1 MALLRLA
8 GMAALLASLGSAAV
22 AQSVTPPRPEAAPA
36 ATPEAAVPVPPAE
49 IPGAAPPAPAVP
61 PAQPTISAS
70 PVAPIVAPSP
80 DAASDAPRI
89 EWEVKNRFRLFRS
102 ERDFQRHAA
111 AYRADGV
118 LASERRL
125 ERDIGGRGWARTMV
139 GSLCVDAAGNL
150 NETCTRDGVA
160 ENYLAPDDHRIGA
173 VLANAPAEA
182 TCAWSFDD
190 GERPPQQVTLPCE
203 EEVTLR
209 VRYGRTT
216 HAQVDIARSDGAS
229 DRAATD
235 ILVHDLLIA
244 GLGDSVG
251 SGDGN
256 PDRAIALT
264 DEGFCFR
271 RFLAGAGQE
280 YFRPGRAG
288 YSGTKACDGSTE
300 AQRDDWIEHGARWL
314 SAACHRSLY
323 GYQMR
328 TALAIAIENA
338 HGAVTF
344 VPLACTGATIE
355 NGILD
360 RQRAR
365 ETACDANG
373 RCVAA
378 VPAQLAQLRDALAHA
393 RRRRPDRTLDLVL
406 LTIGAN
412 DIGFSE
418 LVADVIVKSETERA
432 LFRRGGV
439 IGTVEDAEQALN
451 ARLPV
456 SFARLRAALKGM
468 VGGNLAHV
476 VYVSYGHPALQ
487 DGGSLCGGA
496 IAGFDIH
503 PAFAVD
509 PPRLQRVADFVSGRF
524 FPALKALA
532 TCESNLCQDPSS
544 ERMTFVDAHQLAF
557 ADHGFCA
564 RADTD
569 PAFDLACFSAS
580 GESFQEDPVE
590 AATHPLVCDRS
601 VAEFRPYA
609 SRARWI
615 RTPNDSYFSAMTY
628 PEGLPASLQPS
639 DIHDATWGLTS
650 AVYGGAF
657 HPTAEGHAAMADA
670 ALPAAREILGLAAPS
685 Q

>member
-1 MALLRLA
+1 MAFLRLA
-8 GMAALLASLGSAAV
+8 GVAFVLAWAFGQAAV
-22 AQSVTPPRPEAAPA
+22 AQDIAPRQDNAPPPA
-36 ATPEAAVPVPPAE
+36 AAGPVPPAE
-49 IPGAAPPAPAVP
+49 IPGAAPPPTPAPPSAPAIT
-61 PAQPTISAS
+61 AA
-70 PVAPIVAPSP
+70 PVAPIERTTPE
-80 DAASDAPRI
+80 AASDAPRI

-118 LASERRL
+118 LAAEHRL
-125 ERDIGGRGWARTMV
+125 ERDTGGRGWARTMV
-139 GSLCVDAAGNL
+139 GSLCVDAGGNL
-150 NETCTRDGVA
+150 AVTCTRDGVA

-173 VLANAPAEA
+173 VLANAPSEA

-190 GERPPQQVTLPCE
+190 GERPPQQVTLPCD

-216 HAQVDIARSDGAS
+216 HAEVDIARSDGAS

-235 ILVHDLLIA
+235 IVVRDLLIA
-244 GLGDSVG
+244 GLGDSIA

-256 PDRAIALT
+256 PDRAVALT

-271 RFLAGAGQE
+271 RFLAGAGRQ

-288 YSGTKACDGSTE
+288 YRGTKACDSSSE
-300 AQRDDWIEHGARWL
+300 ANKEDWAEHGARWL
-314 SAACHRSLY
+314 NAACHRSLY

-328 TALAIAIENA
+328 TALALSIENA
-338 HGAVTF
+338 HSAVTF
-344 VPLACTGATIE
+344 LPLACTGATIE
-355 NGILD
+355 NGLID

-365 ETACDANG
+365 ESVCGPRGACTTM
-373 RCVAA
+373 
-378 VPAQLAQLRDALAHA
+378 VPAQLAQLRDALALA
-393 RRRRPDRTLDLVL
+393 RRHRPDRTLDLVL

-432 LFRRGGV
+432 LFRRSGM
-439 IGTVEDAEQALN
+439 IGAVEDADKVLN
-451 ARLPV
+451 ANLPV

-476 VYVSYGHPALQ
+476 VFVSYGHPALQ
-487 DGGSLCGGA
+487 EGGTLCGGGL
-496 IAGFDIH
+496 AGFDIH
-503 PAFAVD
+503 PSFQVD
-509 PPRLQRVADFVSGRF
+509 AARLQRIGDFVAGRF
-524 FPALKALA
+524 FPALRALA
-532 TCESNLCQDPSS
+532 TCEGGACQDPAS
-544 ERMTFVDAHQLAF
+544 ERMTFVDAHQQVF
-557 ADHGFCA
+557 GDHGFCA
-564 RADTD
+564 HADTD
-569 PAFDLACFSAS
+569 PAFDVACFSAT
-580 GESFQEDPVE
+580 GESFQQDPVE

-615 RTPNDSYFSAMTY
+615 RTANDSYFTAMTY
-628 PEGLPASLQPS
+628 PEGLPSSLQPS

-650 AVYGGAF
+650 AVYGGAL

-670 ALPAAREILGLAAPS
+670 ALPAAREILGLSAPS

>member
-8 GMAALLASLGSAAV
+8 GIAALLAALGSAAV
-22 AQSVTPPRPEAAPA
+22 AQGLAPPADIPGVEPPAPA
-36 ATPEAAVPVPPAE
+36 ATP
-49 IPGAAPPAPAVP
+49 APPTV
-61 PAQPTISAS
+61 SAS
-70 PVAPIVAPSP
+70 PVAPITRTSP
-80 DAASDAPRI
+80 EAAGDAPRI

-102 ERDFQRHAA
+102 ERDFARHVA
-111 AYRADGV
+111 AYRTDGV
-118 LASERRL
+118 LAAERRL
-125 ERDIGGRGWARTMV
+125 EHDTGGRGWARTIV

-150 NETCTRDGVA
+150 TETCTRDGVA
-160 ENYLAPDDHRIGA
+160 ENYLAPDDHRVGA
-173 VLANAPAEA
+173 VLANAPGDA

-190 GERPPQQVTLPCE
+190 GERAAQQITLPCE
-203 EEVTLR
+203 EEITLR

-235 ILVHDLLIA
+235 IVVRDVLIA
-244 GLGDSVG
+244 GLGDSIG

-256 PDRAIALT
+256 PDRAVALT

-271 RFLAGAGQE
+271 RFLAGAGRE

-288 YSGTKACDGSTE
+288 YRGSKACDGANE
-300 AQRDDWIEHGARWL
+300 AQRADWGEHGARWL
-314 SAACHRSLY
+314 NAACHRSLY

-328 TALAIAIENA
+328 TALALAIENA

-355 NGILD
+355 GGLLD

-365 ETACDANG
+365 ESACGANG
-373 RCVAA
+373 RCSAN
-378 VPAQLAQLRDALAHA
+378 VPAQLAQLRDTLAQA
-393 RRRRPDRTLDLVL
+393 RRRRPDRILDLVL

-432 LFRRGGV
+432 LFRRSGM
-439 IGTVEDAEQALN
+439 IGAVEDAEQALN

-476 VYVSYGHPALQ
+476 VFVSYGHPALQ
-487 DGGSLCGGA
+487 EGGTPCGGGL
-496 IAGFDIH
+496 AGFDIH
-503 PAFAVD
+503 PSFAVD
-509 PPRLQRVADFVSGRF
+509 ATRLQRVSDFVGGRF
-524 FPALKALA
+524 LPALRSLA
-532 TCESNLCQDPSS
+532 TCEGGACQDPAS

-564 RADTD
+564 RADSD
-569 PAFDLACFSAS
+569 PAFDVACFSAT
-580 GESFQEDPVE
+580 GESFRQDRVE
-590 AATHPLVCDRS
+590 AATRPLTCDRS
-601 VAEFRPYA
+601 VSEFRPYA

-615 RTPNDSYFSAMTY
+615 RTATDSYFTAMTY

-650 AVYGGAF
+650 AVYGGAL

-670 ALPAAREILGLAAPS
+670 ALAAAREVLGLSAPT

>member
-1 MALLRLA
+1 MAPEPLRP
-8 GMAALLASLGSAAV
+8 S
-22 AQSVTPPRPEAAPA
+22 
-36 ATPEAAVPVPPAE
+36 
-49 IPGAAPPAPAVP
+49 
-61 PAQPTISAS
+61 ISAS
-70 PVAPIVAPSP
+70 PIAPIERTSP
-80 DAASDAPRI
+80 EAASDAPRI

-102 ERDFQRHAA
+102 ERDFERHVA

-118 LASERRL
+118 LAAERRL
-125 ERDIGGRGWARTMV
+125 EADTGGRGWARTMV

-150 NETCTRDGVA
+150 AETCTRDGVA
-160 ENYLAPDDHRIGA
+160 ENYLAPVDHRVSA
-173 VLANAPAEA
+173 VLANAPADA

-190 GERPPQQVTLPCE
+190 GARPAQQITLPCE
-203 EEVTLR
+203 EEVTAR
-209 VRYGRTT
+209 VSYGRTT

-235 ILVHDLLIA
+235 IAVRDRLIA
-244 GLGDSVG
+244 GLGDSIG

-264 DEGFCFR
+264 DDGFCFR
-271 RFLAGAGQE
+271 RFLAGAGRE

-288 YSGTKACDGSTE
+288 YRGAKACDSAGE
-300 AQRDDWIEHGARWL
+300 AQRADWGQHGARWL
-314 SAACHRSLY
+314 NAACHRSLY

-328 TALAIAIENA
+328 TALALAIENA
-338 HGAVTF
+338 HDAVTF

-355 NGILD
+355 SGLLD

-365 ETACDANG
+365 EAACGPGRRCPAN
-373 RCVAA
+373 VA
-378 VPAQLAQLRDALAHA
+378 PQLAQLRDTLALA
-393 RRRRPDRTLDLVL
+393 RRQRPERTVDLVL

-418 LVADVIVKSETERA
+418 LVADAIVKSETERA
-432 LFRRGGV
+432 LFRRSGM
-439 IGTVEDAEQALN
+439 IAAVEDAEQTLN

-476 VYVSYGHPALQ
+476 VFVSYGHPALQ
-487 DGGSLCGGA
+487 EGGSLCGGGL
-496 IAGFDIH
+496 AGFDIH

-509 PPRLQRVADFVSGRF
+509 PARLQRVSDFVSGKF
-524 FPALKALA
+524 FPALRALA
-532 TCESNLCQDPSS
+532 TCEGNLCQDPAS

-564 RADTD
+564 RAETD
-569 PAFDLACFSAS
+569 PAFDVACFSAS
-580 GESFQEDPVE
+580 GESFHHDPVE

-601 VAEFRPYA
+601 VTEFRPYA

-615 RTPNDSYFSAMTY
+615 RTADDSYFTAMTY

-650 AVYGGAF
+650 AVYGGAL

-670 ALPAAREILGLAAPS
+670 ALPAAREILGMSAPS

>member
-1 MALLRLA
+1 MASFRLT
-8 GMAALLASLGSAAV
+8 GIAALLASSLGSAAL
-22 AQSVTPPRPEAAPA
+22 AQNAMPL
-36 ATPEAAVPVPPAE
+36 PPAD
-49 IPGAAPPAPAVP
+49 IPGAPAPPPAVAPA
-61 PAQPTISAS
+61 PAQPTISPS
-70 PVAPIVAPSP
+70 PVAPITRTSP
-80 DAASDAPRI
+80 ESASDAPHI

-102 ERDFQRHAA
+102 DRDFERHVN

-118 LASERRL
+118 LAAEHRL
-125 ERDIGGRGWARTMV
+125 ETDTGGRGWARTMV

-150 NETCTRDGVA
+150 SETCTRDGVA
-160 ENYLAPDDHRIGA
+160 ENYLAPDDHRVSAI
-173 VLANAPAEA
+173 LANAPAEA
-182 TCAWSFDD
+182 TCAWSFAD
-190 GERPPQQVTLPCE
+190 GERPPQEITLPCE

-209 VRYGRTT
+209 VRYGRPT
-216 HAQVDIARSDGAS
+216 HAQVDIARNDGAS
-229 DRAATD
+229 DRAETD
-235 ILVHDLLIA
+235 IRVRDLLIA
-244 GLGDSVG
+244 GLGDSIA

-271 RFLAGAGQE
+271 RFLGGARSE

-288 YSGTKACDGSTE
+288 YRGSKACDGSFD
-300 AQRDDWIEHGARWL
+300 ASRDWGQHGARWL
-314 SAACHRSLY
+314 NAACHRSLY

-328 TALAIAIENA
+328 TALALAIENV

-355 NGILD
+355 SGLLD
-360 RQRAR
+360 QQRAR
-365 ETACDANG
+365 ESACGPGG
-373 RCVAA
+373 RCAA
-378 VPAQLAQLRDALAHA
+378 NVPAQLAQLRDTLARA
-393 RRRRPDRTLDLVL
+393 RRHRPNRTLDLVL

-418 LVADVIVKSETERA
+418 LLADVIVKSETERA
-432 LFRRGGV
+432 LFRRSGM
-439 IGTVEDAEQALN
+439 IGAVEDAEQALN

-476 VYVSYGHPALQ
+476 VFVSYGHPALQ
-487 DGGSLCGGA
+487 QGGNLCGGGL
-496 IAGFDIH
+496 AGFDIH
-503 PAFAVD
+503 PSFAVD
-509 PPRLQRVADFVSGRF
+509 AGRLQRVGDFVNSKF
-524 FPALKALA
+524 FPALRALA
-532 TCESNLCQDPSS
+532 TCEGNLCQDPASD
-544 ERMTFVDAHQLAF
+544 RMTFVDAHQLSF

-564 RADTD
+564 RAETD
-569 PAFDLACFSAS
+569 PAFDVACFSAT
-580 GESFQEDPVE
+580 GESFQKDMVD
-590 AATHPLVCDRS
+590 AAEHPLACDRS

-615 RTPNDSYFSAMTY
+615 RTANDSYFTAMTY
-628 PEGLPASLQPS
+628 PEGLPAAIQPS

-650 AVYGGAF
+650 AVYGGAL

-670 ALPAAREILGLAAPS
+670 TLPAAREILGLSTPS

>member
-1 MALLRLA
+1 MAPFRVA
-8 GMAALLASLGSAAV
+8 GSAALLALSLVSVAF
-22 AQSVTPPRPEAAPA
+22 AQSVTP
-36 ATPEAAVPVPPAE
+36 VPPAD
-49 IPGAAPPAPAVP
+49 IPGVAPPVPAPV

-70 PVAPIVAPSP
+70 PVPLIGRTTSE
-80 DAASDAPRI
+80 AASDAPRI

-102 ERDFQRHAA
+102 DRDFERHVN

-118 LASERRL
+118 LASEHRL
-125 ERDIGGRGWARTMV
+125 ETDTGGRGWARTMV

-150 NETCTRDGVA
+150 SETCTRDGVA
-160 ENYLAPDDHRIGA
+160 ENYLAPDDHRISA
-173 VLANAPAEA
+173 ILANAPAEA

-190 GERPPQQVTLPCE
+190 GERPPQQITLPCE

-209 VRYGRTT
+209 VRYGRTS

-229 DRAATD
+229 DRATTD
-235 ILVHDLLIA
+235 ILVRDLLIA
-244 GLGDSVG
+244 GLGDSIA

-264 DEGFCFR
+264 DQGFCFR
-271 RFLAGAGQE
+271 RFLGGVRSE

-288 YSGTKACDGSTE
+288 YRGSKACDGSVD
-300 AQRDDWIEHGARWL
+300 AGRDWGQHGARWL
-314 SAACHRSLY
+314 NAACHRSLY

-328 TALAIAIENA
+328 TALALAIENT
-338 HGAVTF
+338 HDAVTF

-355 NGILD
+355 SGLLD

-365 ETACDANG
+365 ESACGPGGHCPTN
-373 RCVAA
+373 
-378 VPAQLAQLRDALAHA
+378 VPPQLAQLHDVLALA
-393 RRRRPDRTLDLVL
+393 RRHRPDRNLDLVL

-418 LVADVIVKSETERA
+418 LVADAIVKSETERA
-432 LFRRGGV
+432 LFRRSGM
-439 IGTVEDAEQALN
+439 IGAVDDAEEVLN

-468 VGGNLAHV
+468 IGGNLAHV
-476 VYVSYGHPALQ
+476 VFVSYGHPALQ
-487 DGGSLCGGA
+487 EGGTLCGGGL
-496 IAGFDIH
+496 AGFDVH
-503 PAFAVD
+503 PSFAVD
-509 PPRLQRVADFVSGRF
+509 AARLHRIGDFVSSKF
-524 FPALKALA
+524 FPALRALA
-532 TCESNLCQDPSS
+532 TCEGNLCQDPAT

-569 PAFDLACFSAS
+569 PPFDVACFSAT
-580 GESFQEDPVE
+580 GESFQKDPVE
-590 AATHPLVCDRS
+590 AAEHPLVCDRS

-615 RTPNDSYFSAMTY
+615 RTADDSYFTAMTY

-650 AVYGGAF
+650 AVYGGAL
-657 HPTAEGHAAMADA
+657 HPTAEGHAVMADA
-670 ALPAAREILGLAAPS
+670 ALPAAREILGLSAPS

>member
-1 MALLRLA
+1 MAPMALLRSTGIAVLLA
-8 GMAALLASLGSAAV
+8 LSLGTAAL
-22 AQSVTPPRPEAAPA
+22 AQSV
-36 ATPEAAVPVPPAE
+36 VPLPPAD
-49 IPGAAPPAPAVP
+49 IPGAAPPPPAAAPA
-61 PAQPTISAS
+61 PAQPTISPS
-70 PVAPIVAPSP
+70 PVAPITRTSP
-80 DAASDAPRI
+80 ESASDAPRI

-102 ERDFQRHAA
+102 DRDFERHVN

-118 LASERRL
+118 LAAEHRL
-125 ERDIGGRGWARTMV
+125 ETDTGGRGWARTMV

-150 NETCTRDGVA
+150 TETCTRDGVA
-160 ENYLAPDDHRIGA
+160 ENYLAPDDHGISA
-173 VLANAPAEA
+173 ILANAPAEA
-182 TCAWSFDD
+182 TCAWSFAD
-190 GERPPQQVTLPCE
+190 GERPPQEITLPCE

-209 VRYGRTT
+209 VRSGRTT
-216 HAQVDIARSDGAS
+216 HAQVDIARNDGAS
-229 DRAATD
+229 DRAETD
-235 ILVHDLLIA
+235 IRVRDLLIA
-244 GLGDSVG
+244 GLGDSIA

-256 PDRAIALT
+256 PDRAVALT

-271 RFLAGAGQE
+271 RFLGGARSE

-288 YSGTKACDGSTE
+288 YRGSKACDGSFD
-300 AQRDDWIEHGARWL
+300 ASRDWGQHGARWL
-314 SAACHRSLY
+314 NAACHRSLY

-328 TALAIAIENA
+328 TALALAIENV

-355 NGILD
+355 SGLLD
-360 RQRAR
+360 KQRAR
-365 ETACDANG
+365 ESACGPGNRCAAN
-373 RCVAA
+373 
-378 VPAQLAQLRDALAHA
+378 VPAQLAQLSDTLARA
-393 RRRRPDRTLDLVL
+393 RRHRPDRTLDLVL

-432 LFRRGGV
+432 LFRRSGM
-439 IGTVEDAEQALN
+439 IGAVEDAEQVLN

-476 VYVSYGHPALQ
+476 VFVSYGHPALQ
-487 DGGSLCGGA
+487 EGGNLCGGGL
-496 IAGFDIH
+496 AGFDIH
-503 PAFAVD
+503 PSFAVD
-509 PPRLQRVADFVSGRF
+509 AARLQRVGDFVRGKF
-524 FPALKALA
+524 FPALRALA
-532 TCESNLCQDPSS
+532 TCEGNLCQDPASD
-544 ERMTFVDAHQLAF
+544 RMTFVDAHQLAF

-569 PAFDLACFSAS
+569 PAFDVACFSAT
-580 GESFQEDPVE
+580 GESFQKDMVD
-590 AATHPLVCDRS
+590 AAEHPLACDRS

-615 RTPNDSYFSAMTY
+615 RTADDSYFTAMTY
-628 PEGLPASLQPS
+628 PEGLPAAIQPS

-650 AVYGGAF
+650 AVYGGAL

-670 ALPAAREILGLAAPS
+670 ALPAAREILGLSTPS

>member
-8 GMAALLASLGSAAV
+8 GIAVLFASAFTSAAL
-22 AQSVTPPRPEAAPA
+22 AQGLVPPADIPGAGPPPPAAAPA
-36 ATPEAAVPVPPAE
+36 PPA
-49 IPGAAPPAPAVP
+49 
-61 PAQPTISAS
+61 ISAS
-70 PVAPIVAPSP
+70 PVAPITRTSP
-80 DAASDAPRI
+80 EAAGDAPRI

-102 ERDFQRHAA
+102 ERDFQRHVA
-111 AYRADGV
+111 AYRTDGV
-118 LASERRL
+118 LAAERRL
-125 ERDIGGRGWARTMV
+125 EQDTGGRGWARTMV
-139 GSLCVDAAGNL
+139 GSLCADAAGNL
-150 NETCTRDGVA
+150 TETCTRDGVA
-160 ENYLAPDDHRIGA
+160 ENYLAPEDHRIGA
-173 VLANAPAEA
+173 VLANAPADA

-190 GERPPQQVTLPCE
+190 GERAAQQITLPCE

-209 VRYGRTT
+209 LRYGRTT
-216 HAQVDIARSDGAS
+216 RAQVDIARGDGAS
-229 DRAATD
+229 DRAAAD
-235 ILVHDLLIA
+235 IAVHDLLIA
-244 GLGDSVG
+244 GLGDSIA

-256 PDRAIALT
+256 PDRAVALT
-264 DEGFCFR
+264 DDGFCFR
-271 RFLAGAGQE
+271 RFLAGAGRE

-288 YSGTKACDGSTE
+288 YRGAKACGTANEAAKLDGDW
-300 AQRDDWIEHGARWL
+300 AQHGARWL
-314 SAACHRSLY
+314 NAACHRSLY

-328 TALAIAIENA
+328 TALALAIENA

-355 NGILD
+355 GGLLD

-365 ETACDANG
+365 ETACGAQRCPAN
-373 RCVAA
+373 
-378 VPAQLAQLRDALAHA
+378 VPAQLAQLRDTLAQA

-432 LFRRGGV
+432 LFRRSGM
-439 IGTVEDAEQALN
+439 IGAVEDADQALN

-456 SFARLRAALKGM
+456 SFARLRAALKAM

-476 VYVSYGHPALQ
+476 LFVSYGHPALQ
-487 DGGSLCGGA
+487 DGGSLCGGGL
-496 IAGFDIH
+496 AGFDIH
-503 PAFAVD
+503 PSFAVD
-509 PPRLQRVADFVSGRF
+509 AARLQRVSDFVSARF
-524 FPALKALA
+524 LPALRSLA
-532 TCESNLCQDPSS
+532 TCEGGACQDAAS
-544 ERMTFVDAHQLAF
+544 ERMTFVDAHQPAF

-569 PAFDLACFSAS
+569 PAFDVACFSAT
-580 GESFQEDPVE
+580 GESFNQDPVE
-590 AATHPLVCDRS
+590 GAAHPLVCDRS
-601 VAEFRPYA
+601 VSEFRPYA

-615 RTPNDSYFSAMTY
+615 RTADDSYFTAMTY

-650 AVYGGAF
+650 AVYGGAL

-670 ALPAAREILGLAAPS
+670 ALPAAREILGLSAPS

>member
-1 MALLRLA
+1 MVLLRLA
-8 GMAALLASLGSAAV
+8 GIAVLIASAFGQAAL
-22 AQSVTPPRPEAAPA
+22 AQGLT
-36 ATPEAAVPVPPAE
+36 PPAE
-49 IPGAAPPAPAVP
+49 IPGVAPPAPAPAPAPAP
-61 PAQPTISAS
+61 PAISAA
-70 PVAPIVAPSP
+70 PVAPVTPTP
-80 DAASDAPRI
+80 PEAAGDAPRI

-102 ERDFQRHAA
+102 ERDFQRHVAS
-111 AYRADGV
+111 YRADGV
-118 LASERRL
+118 LAAERRL
-125 ERDIGGRGWARTMV
+125 EGDIGGRGWARAMV
-139 GSLCVDAAGNL
+139 GSLCVDAGGNL
-150 NETCTRDGVA
+150 SETCTRDGVA
-160 ENYLAPDDHRIGA
+160 ENYLAPDDHRISA
-173 VLANAPAEA
+173 SLANAPAEA

-190 GERPPQQVTLPCE
+190 GERPPQQVTLACE

-229 DRAATD
+229 DRASTD
-235 ILVHDLLIA
+235 IAVRDLLIA
-244 GLGDSVG
+244 GLGDSIG

-271 RFLAGAGQE
+271 RFLAGAGRE

-288 YSGTKACDGSTE
+288 YSGAKACGTINE
-300 AQRDDWIEHGARWL
+300 AAKLDADWAQHGARWL

-328 TALAIAIENA
+328 TALALAIENA

-355 NGILD
+355 TGLLD

-365 ETACDANG
+365 ETACGARG
-373 RCVAA
+373 RCPTA
-378 VPAQLAQLRDALAHA
+378 VPAQLVQLRDALAQA

-432 LFRRGGV
+432 LFRRSGM
-439 IGTVEDAEQALN
+439 IGAVEDAEQALN
-451 ARLPV
+451 ARLPI
-456 SFARLRAALKGM
+456 SFARLRAALKDM

-476 VYVSYGHPALQ
+476 VFVSYGHPALQ
-487 DGGSLCGGA
+487 EGGNPCGGEL
-496 IAGFDIH
+496 AGFDIH
-503 PAFAVD
+503 PSFAVD
-509 PPRLQRVADFVSGRF
+509 PAKLQRVSDFVSGKF
-524 FPALKALA
+524 LPALRSLA
-532 TCESNLCQDPSS
+532 TCEGGLCQNPAS

-569 PAFDLACFSAS
+569 PVFDVACFSAT
-580 GESFQEDPVE
+580 GESFHQDPVE
-590 AATHPLVCDRS
+590 AATHPLVCDLGVS
-601 VAEFRPYA
+601 EFRPYA

-615 RTPNDSYFSAMTY
+615 RTANDSYFTAMTY

-650 AVYGGAF
+650 AVYGGAL

-670 ALPAAREILGLAAPS
+670 ALPAAREILGLSAPS

>member
-1 MALLRLA
+1 MTPVRSTGIAVMLVWTLSQ
-8 GMAALLASLGSAAV
+8 AALAQGIAGQPGVAEPSAP
-22 AQSVTPPRPEAAPA
+22 TAA
-36 ATPEAAVPVPPAE
+36 PVPPAD
-49 IPGAAPPAPAVP
+49 IPGAAPPAPAAPAAP
-61 PAQPTISAS
+61 PAVSAS
-70 PVAPIVAPSP
+70 PVAPIVRASP
-80 DAASDAPRI
+80 EAASDAPRI

-102 ERDFQRHAA
+102 ERDFERHVA

-118 LASERRL
+118 LAAERRL
-125 ERDIGGRGWARTMV
+125 ESDTGGRGWARTMV

-150 NETCTRDGVA
+150 SETCARDGVA

-173 VLANAPAEA
+173 VLANAPADA

-190 GERPPQQVTLPCE
+190 GERPPQQITLPCE

-229 DRAATD
+229 DRAVTD

-244 GLGDSVG
+244 GLGDSIG

-264 DEGFCFR
+264 DDGFCFR
-271 RFLAGAGQE
+271 RFLSGAGHE

-288 YSGTKACDGSTE
+288 YRGAKACDGSSET
-300 AQRDDWIEHGARWL
+300 QRADWSQHGARWL
-314 SAACHRSLY
+314 NAACHRSLY

-328 TALAIAIENA
+328 TALALAIENA

-355 NGILD
+355 SGLID

-365 ETACDANG
+365 ETACGGQG
-373 RCVAA
+373 RCPAA
-378 VPAQLAQLRDALAHA
+378 VPAQLAQLRDALALA

-432 LFRRGGV
+432 LFRRSGM
-439 IGTVEDAEQALN
+439 IGAVEDAEQVLN
-451 ARLPV
+451 AKLPI
-456 SFARLRAALKGM
+456 SFARLRAGLKGM
-468 VGGNLAHV
+468 VGGNLTHV
-476 VYVSYGHPALQ
+476 VFVSYGHPALQ
-487 DGGSLCGGA
+487 EGGTLCGGGL
-496 IAGFDIH
+496 AGFDIH
-503 PAFAVD
+503 PSFAVD
-509 PPRLQRVADFVSGRF
+509 AARLQRVSDFVSGKF
-524 FPALKALA
+524 FSALRALA
-532 TCESNLCQDPSS
+532 TCEGGSCQDPAS
-544 ERMTFVDAHQLAF
+544 ERMTFVDAHQHAF

-569 PAFDLACFSAS
+569 PPFDVECFSAS
-580 GESFQEDPVE
+580 GESFHQDPVE

-609 SRARWI
+609 SRERWI
-615 RTPNDSYFSAMTY
+615 RTANDSYFTAMTY
-628 PEGLPASLQPS
+628 PEGLPAALQPT

-650 AVYGGAF
+650 AVYGGAL

-670 ALPAAREILGLAAPS
+670 ALPAAREILGLSAPS

>member
-1 MALLRLA
+1 MARFRVA
-8 GMAALLASLGSAAV
+8 GIAVLLASSLASAAL
-22 AQSVTPPRPEAAPA
+22 AQSVM
-36 ATPEAAVPVPPAE
+36 PVPPAD
-49 IPGAAPPAPAVP
+49 IPGAAPTPTPPPAVAA
-61 PAQPTISAS
+61 PAQPTITVS
-70 PVAPIVAPSP
+70 PVPPIGQTTAA
-80 DAASDAPRI
+80 AASDAPRI
-89 EWEVKNRFRLFRS
+89 DWEVKNRFRLFRS
-102 ERDFQRHAA
+102 DRDFERHVNS
-111 AYRADGV
+111 YRADAV
-118 LASERRL
+118 LAAEHRL
-125 ERDIGGRGWARTMV
+125 ETDTGGRGWARTMV

-150 NETCTRDGVA
+150 TETCTRDGVA
-160 ENYLAPDDHRIGA
+160 ENYLAPDDHRISA
-173 VLANAPAEA
+173 ILANAPPEA

-190 GERPPQQVTLPCE
+190 GGRPPQQITLPCE

-209 VRYGRTT
+209 VRYGRPT

-244 GLGDSVG
+244 GLGDSIA

-264 DEGFCFR
+264 DDGFCFR
-271 RFLAGAGQE
+271 RFLGGARSE

-288 YSGTKACDGSTE
+288 YRGSKACDGSFD
-300 AQRDDWIEHGARWL
+300 ASRDWGQHGARWL
-314 SAACHRSLY
+314 NAACHRSLY

-328 TALAIAIENA
+328 TALALAIENA
-338 HGAVTF
+338 HDAVTF

-355 NGILD
+355 SGLLD

-365 ETACDANG
+365 ESACGPGG
-373 RCVAA
+373 RCPTN
-378 VPAQLAQLRDALAHA
+378 VPAQLAQLHDILAQA
-393 RRRRPDRTLDLVL
+393 RRHRPDRSLDLVL

-432 LFRRGGV
+432 LFRRSGM
-439 IGTVEDAEQALN
+439 IGAVEDAEQALN

-476 VYVSYGHPALQ
+476 VFVSYGHPALQ
-487 DGGSLCGGA
+487 EGGNVCGGGL
-496 IAGFDIH
+496 AGFDVH
-503 PAFAVD
+503 PSFAVD
-509 PPRLQRVADFVSGRF
+509 AARLQRVGDFVSSRF
-524 FPALKALA
+524 FPALRALA
-532 TCESNLCQDPSS
+532 TCEGNLCQDPAT

-569 PAFDLACFSAS
+569 PPFDIACFSAA
-580 GESFQEDPVE
+580 GESFHKDPVE
-590 AATHPLVCDRS
+590 GAERPLVCDRS
-601 VAEFRPYA
+601 VTEFRPYA

-615 RTPNDSYFSAMTY
+615 RTADDSYFTAMTY
-628 PEGLPASLQPS
+628 PEGLPAALQPS

-650 AVYGGAF
+650 AVYGGAL

-670 ALPAAREILGLAAPS
+670 ALPAAREILGLSTPS

>member
-1 MALLRLA
+1 MLPLRLA
-8 GMAALLASLGSAAV
+8 GIALLALACGQAAL
-22 AQSVTPPRPEAAPA
+22 AQGLTPPAD
-36 ATPEAAVPVPPAE
+36 
-49 IPGAAPPAPAVP
+49 IPGAAAPAPAPAPVRPAITTSPVP
-61 PAQPTISAS
+61 PIVRTS
-70 PVAPIVAPSP
+70 PE
-80 DAASDAPRI
+80 AASDAPRI

-125 ERDIGGRGWARTMV
+125 ERDTGGRGWARTMV

-150 NETCTRDGVA
+150 TETCTRDGVA
-160 ENYLAPDDHRIGA
+160 ENYLAPADHRISA
-173 VLANAPAEA
+173 VLANAPADA

-190 GERPPQQVTLPCE
+190 GERAPQQVTVPCE

-209 VRYGRTT
+209 VRSGRST

-229 DRAATD
+229 DRAETD
-235 ILVHDLLIA
+235 IQVRDVLIA
-244 GLGDSVG
+244 GLGDSIA

-264 DEGFCFR
+264 DDGFCFR
-271 RFLAGAGQE
+271 RFLAGAGHE

-288 YSGTKACDGSTE
+288 YRGTKACDGATE
-300 AQRDDWIEHGARWL
+300 AQRADWGQHGARWL
-314 SAACHRSLY
+314 NAACHRSLY

-328 TALAIAIENA
+328 TALALAIENA

-344 VPLACTGATIE
+344 VPLACTGATVE
-355 NGILD
+355 NGLLD
-360 RQRAR
+360 RQRSR
-365 ETACDANG
+365 ETACGVRGGCPVN
-373 RCVAA
+373 
-378 VPAQLAQLRDALAHA
+378 VPPQLAQLRDALASA
-393 RRRRPDRTLDLVL
+393 RRHRPDRALDLVL

-432 LFRRGGV
+432 LFRRGGM
-439 IGTVEDAEQALN
+439 IGAVEDAEQVLN

-456 SFARLRAALKGM
+456 SFVRLRAALKGM

-476 VYVSYGHPALQ
+476 IFVSYGNPALQ
-487 DGGSLCGGA
+487 EGGTLCAGELG
-496 IAGFDIH
+496 GFDIH
-503 PAFAVD
+503 PSFAVN
-509 PPRLQRVADFVSGRF
+509 PARLQRVGDFVAGKF
-524 FPALKALA
+524 LPALRALS
-532 TCESNLCQDPSS
+532 TCEGNLCQDPGSD
-544 ERMTFVDAHQLAF
+544 RMTFVDAHQLAF

-569 PAFDLACFSAS
+569 PAFDLACFSPS
-580 GESFQEDPVE
+580 GESFQQDPVQ
-590 AATHPLVCDRS
+590 AATHPLACDRS

-615 RTPNDSYFSAMTY
+615 RTANDSYFTAMTY
-628 PEGLPASLQPS
+628 PEGLPAALQPS
-639 DIHDATWGLTS
+639 DIHDATWGVTS
-650 AVYGGAF
+650 AVYGGAL

-670 ALPAAREILGLAAPS
+670 ALPAAREILGLSAPT

>member
-1 MALLRLA
+1 MAPMALLRST
-8 GMAALLASLGSAAV
+8 GIAALLVLGLASAAL
-22 AQSVTPPRPEAAPA
+22 AQS
-36 ATPEAAVPVPPAE
+36 AVPLPPAD
-49 IPGAAPPAPAVP
+49 IPGAAPPPPAVA
-61 PAQPTISAS
+61 PAQPTISPS
-70 PVAPIVAPSP
+70 PVAPITRTSP
-80 DAASDAPRI
+80 ESASDAPRI

-102 ERDFQRHAA
+102 DRDFERHVN

-118 LASERRL
+118 LAAEHRL
-125 ERDIGGRGWARTMV
+125 ETDTGGRGWARTMV

-150 NETCTRDGVA
+150 SETCTRDGVA
-160 ENYLAPDDHRIGA
+160 ENYLAPEDHRISA
-173 VLANAPAEA
+173 ILANAPAEA
-182 TCAWSFDD
+182 TCAWSFAN
-190 GERPPQQVTLPCE
+190 GERPPQEITLPCE

-209 VRYGRTT
+209 VRFGRPT

-229 DRAATD
+229 DRAETD
-235 ILVHDLLIA
+235 IVVRDLLIA
-244 GLGDSVG
+244 GLGDSIA

-264 DEGFCFR
+264 DDGFCFR
-271 RFLAGAGQE
+271 RFLSGARNE

-288 YSGTKACDGSTE
+288 YHGSKACDGATD
-300 AQRDDWIEHGARWL
+300 AQRADWGQHGARWL
-314 SAACHRSLY
+314 NAACHRSLY

-328 TALAIAIENA
+328 TALALAIENV

-355 NGILD
+355 SGLLD

-365 ETACDANG
+365 ETACGG
-373 RCVAA
+373 RRCPVN
-378 VPAQLAQLRDALAHA
+378 VPPQLAQLQDILALA
-393 RRRRPDRTLDLVL
+393 RRHRPDRTLDLVL

-432 LFRRGGV
+432 LFRRGGM
-439 IGTVEDAEQALN
+439 IGAVEDAEQVLN

-476 VYVSYGHPALQ
+476 VFVSYGHPALQ
-487 DGGSLCGGA
+487 QGGNLCGGG

-503 PAFAVD
+503 PSFAVD
-509 PPRLQRVADFVSGRF
+509 AARLQRVGDFVSGRF
-524 FPALKALA
+524 FPALRALA
-532 TCESNLCQDPSS
+532 TCEGNLCQDPAS

-569 PAFDLACFSAS
+569 PAFDVACFSAS
-580 GESFQEDPVE
+580 GESFQKDPVD
-590 AATHPLVCDRS
+590 AATHPLACDRS

-609 SRARWI
+609 PRARWI
-615 RTPNDSYFSAMTY
+615 RTADDSYFTAMTY

-650 AVYGGAF
+650 AVYGGAL

-670 ALPAAREILGLAAPS
+670 ALPAAREILGLSAPS

>member
-1 MALLRLA
+1 MTLLRLA
-8 GMAALLASLGSAAV
+8 GIAALLASALGQAAFS
-22 AQSVTPPRPEAAPA
+22 QGLTPPADIPGVAPPPPAAAPLR
-36 ATPEAAVPVPPAE
+36 
-49 IPGAAPPAPAVP
+49 
-61 PAQPTISAS
+61 PTITVS
-70 PVAPIVAPSP
+70 PVAPITRTSP
-80 DAASDAPRI
+80 EAASEAPRI

-102 ERDFQRHAA
+102 ERDFQRHVA
-111 AYRADGV
+111 AYRSDGV
-118 LASERRL
+118 LAAERRL
-125 ERDIGGRGWARTMV
+125 EHDTGGRGWARTMV
-139 GSLCVDAAGNL
+139 GSLCVDGAGNL
-150 NETCTRDGVA
+150 TETCTRDGVA
-160 ENYLAPDDHRIGA
+160 ENYLAPEDHRISA
-173 VLANAPAEA
+173 ILANAPAEA

-190 GERPPQQVTLPCE
+190 GERSPQQITLPCE

-216 HAQVDIARSDGAS
+216 RAQVDIARSDGAS

-235 ILVHDLLIA
+235 IAVHDLLIA
-244 GLGDSVG
+244 GLGDSIA

-264 DEGFCFR
+264 DDGFCFR
-271 RFLAGAGQE
+271 RFLADAGRE

-288 YSGTKACDGSTE
+288 YRGPKACDSVTD
-300 AQRDDWIEHGARWL
+300 AHRADWGQHGARWL
-314 SAACHRSLY
+314 NAACHRSLY

-328 TALAIAIENA
+328 TALALAIENA

-355 NGILD
+355 SGLLE

-365 ETACDANG
+365 ETACPNG
-373 RCVAA
+373 RCPAT
-378 VPAQLAQLRDALAHA
+378 VPAQLAQLRDTLAQA

-418 LVADVIVKSETERA
+418 LVADVIVRAETERA
-432 LFRRGGV
+432 LFRRGGM
-439 IGTVEDAEQALN
+439 IGAVEDAEQVLN

-476 VYVSYGHPALQ
+476 VFVSYGHPALQ
-487 DGGSLCGGA
+487 SGGSPCGSGV
-496 IAGFDIH
+496 AGFDIH

-509 PPRLQRVADFVSGRF
+509 AARLQRVSDFVSGRF
-524 FPALKALA
+524 LPALRALA
-532 TCESNLCQDPSS
+532 ACEGNLCQDPAS
-544 ERMTFVDAHQLAF
+544 ERMTLVDAHQLAF

-564 RADTD
+564 RAETD
-569 PAFDLACFSAS
+569 PAFDVACFSAS
-580 GESFQEDPVE
+580 GESFRQDPVE
-590 AATHPLVCDRS
+590 AATRPLVCDRS
-601 VAEFRPYA
+601 VSEFRPYA

-615 RTPNDSYFSAMTY
+615 RTADDAYFTAMTY

-650 AVYGGAF
+650 AVYGGAL

-670 ALPAAREILGLAAPS
+670 ALPAAREILGLATPS

>member
-1 MALLRLA
+1 MPSFRLA
-8 GMAALLASLGSAAV
+8 VMAVVLACAFG
-22 AQSVTPPRPEAAPA
+22 EAAFA
-36 ATPEAAVPVPPAE
+36 QGTAPPAPE
-49 IPGAAPPAPAVP
+49 SAPIPPADIPGAAAPVTPAPPPPPAITA
-61 PAQPTISAS
+61 A
-70 PVAPIVAPSP
+70 PVAPIVRTTPE
-80 DAASDAPRI
+80 AASDAPRI

-118 LASERRL
+118 LAAEHRL
-125 ERDIGGRGWARTMV
+125 ERDTGGRGWARTMV

-150 NETCTRDGVA
+150 SETCTRDGVA

-173 VLANAPAEA
+173 VLANAPSEA

-190 GERPPQQVTLPCE
+190 GERPPQQITLPCE

-216 HAQVDIARSDGAS
+216 RAQVDIARSDGAS
-229 DRAATD
+229 DRAAAD
-235 ILVHDLLIA
+235 IFVRDLLIA
-244 GLGDSVG
+244 GLGDSIA

-264 DEGFCFR
+264 DDGFCFR
-271 RFLAGAGQE
+271 RFLSSVRNQ

-288 YSGTKACDGSTE
+288 YRGAKACDGSFE
-300 AQRDDWIEHGARWL
+300 ANSDWAQHGARWL
-314 SAACHRSLY
+314 NAACHRSLY

-328 TALAIAIENA
+328 TALALAIENA

-344 VPLACTGATIE
+344 VPLACTGATLE
-355 NGILD
+355 SGVLD

-365 ETACDANG
+365 ETTCGARGACPNT
-373 RCVAA
+373 
-378 VPAQLAQLRDALAHA
+378 VPAQLVQLRDALALA
-393 RRRRPDRTLDLVL
+393 RRHRPDRTLDLVL

-418 LVADVIVKSETERA
+418 LLADVIVRSETERA
-432 LFRRGGV
+432 LFRRSGL
-439 IGTVEDAEQALN
+439 IGAVDDAEQALN
-451 ARLPV
+451 AKLPI

-476 VYVSYGHPALQ
+476 VFVSYGNPALQ
-487 DGGSLCGGA
+487 EGGSLCGGGL
-496 IAGFDIH
+496 AGFDIH
-503 PAFAVD
+503 PSFAVD
-509 PPRLQRVADFVSGRF
+509 AARLQRVGEFVAGKF
-524 FPALKALA
+524 FPALRALA
-532 TCESNLCQDPSS
+532 TCEANLCQDPAS
-544 ERMTFVDAHQLAF
+544 ERMTFVDAHQQAF

-569 PAFDLACFSAS
+569 PAFDVACFSAS
-580 GESFQEDPVE
+580 GQSFNQDPVE
-590 AATHPLVCDRS
+590 AAAHPLICDRS
-601 VAEFRPYA
+601 VSEFRPYA

-615 RTPNDSYFSAMTY
+615 RTANDSYFTAMTY
-628 PEGLPASLQPS
+628 PEGLPSSMQPT

-650 AVYGGAF
+650 AVYGGAL

-670 ALPAAREILGLAAPS
+670 ALPAAREILGLSAPT

>member
-1 MALLRLA
+1 MTPLRLA
-8 GMAALLASLGSAAV
+8 GLAVLLASAFGPPAL
-22 AQSVTPPRPEAAPA
+22 AQGLTPPADIPGVAPPPAAPA
-36 ATPEAAVPVPPAE
+36 PARPAITAA
-49 IPGAAPPAPAVP
+49 
-61 PAQPTISAS
+61 
-70 PVAPIVAPSP
+70 PVAPIVRTTPE
-80 DAASDAPRI
+80 AASDAPRI

-102 ERDFQRHAA
+102 ERDFQRHVA

-125 ERDIGGRGWARTMV
+125 ERDTGGRGWARTMV

-150 NETCTRDGVA
+150 TETCTRDGVA
-160 ENYLAPDDHRIGA
+160 EHYLAPDDHRIGA
-173 VLANAPAEA
+173 VLANAPADA

-203 EEVTLR
+203 EEAAAR

-229 DRAATD
+229 DRAETD
-235 ILVHDLLIA
+235 IQVRDVLIA
-244 GLGDSVG
+244 GLGDSIG

-264 DEGFCFR
+264 DDGFCFR
-271 RFLAGAGQE
+271 RFLSGAGYE

-288 YSGTKACDGSTE
+288 YRGAKACGTAQE
-300 AQRDDWIEHGARWL
+300 AARPDPDWAQHGARWL
-314 SAACHRSLY
+314 NAACHRSLY

-328 TALAIAIENA
+328 TALALAIENA
-338 HGAVTF
+338 HDAVTF
-344 VPLACTGATIE
+344 VPLACTGATVE
-355 NGILD
+355 NGLID

-365 ETACDANG
+365 ETACGARG
-373 RCVAA
+373 GCPAM
-378 VPAQLAQLRDALAHA
+378 VPAQLAQLRDALASA

-418 LVADVIVKSETERA
+418 LVADVIVKSQTERA
-432 LFRRGGV
+432 LFRRSGM
-439 IGTVEDAEQALN
+439 IGAVEDAEQVLN
-451 ARLPV
+451 ARLPI

-468 VGGNLAHV
+468 VGGSLAHV
-476 VYVSYGHPALQ
+476 VFVSYGNPALQ
-487 DGGSLCGGA
+487 EGGTPCGGGL
-496 IAGFDIH
+496 AGFDIH
-503 PAFAVD
+503 PSFAVD
-509 PPRLQRVADFVSGRF
+509 PARLQRVADFVTGKF
-524 FPALKALA
+524 LPALRALS
-532 TCESNLCQDPSS
+532 TCEGGLCQDAAS

-569 PAFDLACFSAS
+569 PAFDVACFSAS
-580 GESFQEDPVE
+580 GESFQQDPVQ

-615 RTPNDSYFSAMTY
+615 RTANDSYFTAMTY
-628 PEGLPASLQPS
+628 PEGLPSSLQPS

-650 AVYGGAF
+650 AVYGGAL

-670 ALPAAREILGLAAPS
+670 VLPAAREILGLSAPT

>member
-8 GMAALLASLGSAAV
+8 GIAALLASLGSAAI
-22 AQSVTPPRPEAAPA
+22 AQGLTPPADIPGVEPPAPA
-36 ATPEAAVPVPPAE
+36 ATP
-49 IPGAAPPAPAVP
+49 AP
-61 PAQPTISAS
+61 PTISAS
-70 PVAPIVAPSP
+70 PVAPITRTSP
-80 DAASDAPRI
+80 EAAGDAPRI

-102 ERDFQRHAA
+102 ERDFARHVA

-118 LASERRL
+118 LAAERRL
-125 ERDIGGRGWARTMV
+125 ESDTGGRGWARTIV

-150 NETCTRDGVA
+150 SETCTRDGVA

-190 GERPPQQVTLPCE
+190 GERAAQQITLPCE

-229 DRAATD
+229 DRASTD
-235 ILVHDLLIA
+235 IVVHDLLIA
-244 GLGDSVG
+244 GLGDSIG

-264 DEGFCFR
+264 DDGFCFR
-271 RFLAGAGQE
+271 RFLAGAGRA

-288 YSGTKACDGSTE
+288 YRGTKACDGASE
-300 AQRDDWIEHGARWL
+300 AQRADWGQHGARWL
-314 SAACHRSLY
+314 NAACHRSLY

-328 TALAIAIENA
+328 TALALAIENA

-355 NGILD
+355 VGLLD

-365 ETACDANG
+365 ETACGANG
-373 RCVAA
+373 RCPAN
-378 VPAQLAQLRDALAHA
+378 VPAQLAQLRDTLAQA

-432 LFRRGGV
+432 LFRRSGM
-439 IGTVEDAEQALN
+439 IGAVEDAEQALN

-476 VYVSYGHPALQ
+476 VFVSYGHPALQ
-487 DGGSLCGGA
+487 EGGTSCGGGL
-496 IAGFDIH
+496 AGFDIH
-503 PAFAVD
+503 PSFAVD
-509 PPRLQRVADFVSGRF
+509 AARLQRVSDFVSGRF
-524 FPALKALA
+524 LPALRSLA
-532 TCESNLCQDPSS
+532 TCDGGLCQDPAS

-564 RADTD
+564 RADSD
-569 PAFDLACFSAS
+569 PAFDVACFSAT
-580 GESFQEDPVE
+580 GESFRQDPVE
-590 AATHPLVCDRS
+590 AATHPLTCDRS
-601 VAEFRPYA
+601 VSEFRPYA

-615 RTPNDSYFSAMTY
+615 RTATDSYFTAMTY

-650 AVYGGAF
+650 AVYGGAL

-670 ALPAAREILGLAAPS
+670 ALPAARELLGLAAPT

>member
-8 GMAALLASLGSAAV
+8 GIAALLAALGSAAV
-22 AQSVTPPRPEAAPA
+22 AQGLAPPADIPGVEPPAPA
-36 ATPEAAVPVPPAE
+36 ATP
-49 IPGAAPPAPAVP
+49 APPTV
-61 PAQPTISAS
+61 SAS
-70 PVAPIVAPSP
+70 PVAPITRTSP
-80 DAASDAPRI
+80 EAAGDAPRI

-102 ERDFQRHAA
+102 ERDFARHVA
-111 AYRADGV
+111 AYRTDGV
-118 LASERRL
+118 LAAERRL
-125 ERDIGGRGWARTMV
+125 EHDTGGRGWARTIV

-150 NETCTRDGVA
+150 TETCTRDGVA
-160 ENYLAPDDHRIGA
+160 ENYFAPDDHRVGA
-173 VLANAPAEA
+173 VLANAPGDA

-190 GERPPQQVTLPCE
+190 GERAAQQITLPCE
-203 EEVTLR
+203 EEITLR
-209 VRYGRTT
+209 VRSGRTT

-235 ILVHDLLIA
+235 IVVRDVLIA
-244 GLGDSVG
+244 GLGDSIG

-256 PDRAIALT
+256 PDRAVALT

-271 RFLAGAGQE
+271 RFLAGAGRE

-288 YSGTKACDGSTE
+288 YRGSKACDGANE
-300 AQRDDWIEHGARWL
+300 AQRADWGQHGARWL
-314 SAACHRSLY
+314 NAACHRSLY

-328 TALAIAIENA
+328 TALALAIENA

-355 NGILD
+355 GGLLD

-365 ETACDANG
+365 ESACGANG
-373 RCVAA
+373 RCSAN
-378 VPAQLAQLRDALAHA
+378 VPAQLAQLRDTLAQA

-418 LVADVIVKSETERA
+418 LVADVIVKSETERG
-432 LFRRGGV
+432 LFRRSGM
-439 IGTVEDAEQALN
+439 IGAVEDAEQALN

-476 VYVSYGHPALQ
+476 VFVSYGHPALQ
-487 DGGSLCGGA
+487 EGGTPCGGGL
-496 IAGFDIH
+496 AGFDIH
-503 PAFAVD
+503 PSFAVD
-509 PPRLQRVADFVSGRF
+509 AARLQRVSDFVSGRF
-524 FPALKALA
+524 LPALRSLA
-532 TCESNLCQDPSS
+532 TCEGGSCQDPAS

-564 RADTD
+564 RADSD
-569 PAFDLACFSAS
+569 PAFDVACFSAT
-580 GESFQEDPVE
+580 GESFRQDRVE
-590 AATHPLVCDRS
+590 AATRPLMCDRS
-601 VAEFRPYA
+601 VSEFRPYA

-615 RTPNDSYFSAMTY
+615 RTATDSYFTAMTY

-639 DIHDATWGLTS
+639 DIHDATWGVTS
-650 AVYGGAF
+650 AVYGGAL

-670 ALPAAREILGLAAPS
+670 ALAAAREVLGLSAPT

>member
-1 MALLRLA
+1 MARFRGA
-8 GMAALLASLGSAAV
+8 GIAALLASSLASAAF
-22 AQSVTPPRPEAAPA
+22 AQSVTP
-36 ATPEAAVPVPPAE
+36 VPPAD
-49 IPGAAPPAPAVP
+49 IPGAAAPTLA

-70 PVAPIVAPSP
+70 PVPPIGQTTSEP
-80 DAASDAPRI
+80 ASDAPRI
-89 EWEVKNRFRLFRS
+89 DWEVKNRFRLFRS
-102 ERDFQRHAA
+102 DRDFDRHVN

-118 LASERRL
+118 LAAERRL
-125 ERDIGGRGWARTMV
+125 ETDTGGRGWARTMV
-139 GSLCVDAAGNL
+139 GSLCVDAAGSL
-150 NETCTRDGVA
+150 TETCTRDGVA
-160 ENYLAPDDHRIGA
+160 ENYLAPDDHRISA
-173 VLANAPAEA
+173 ILANAPAEA

-209 VRYGRTT
+209 VRSGRPT

-235 ILVHDLLIA
+235 ILVRDLLVA
-244 GLGDSVG
+244 GLGDSIA

-271 RFLAGAGQE
+271 RFLGGARSE

-288 YSGTKACDGSTE
+288 YRGSKACDGSVDAGRDW
-300 AQRDDWIEHGARWL
+300 AQHGARWL

-328 TALAIAIENA
+328 TALALAIENA

-355 NGILD
+355 SGLLD

-365 ETACDANG
+365 ETACGSGD
-373 RCVAA
+373 RCPTN
-378 VPAQLAQLRDALAHA
+378 VPAQVAQLHDVLAQA
-393 RRRRPDRTLDLVL
+393 RRHRPDRNLDLVL

-432 LFRRGGV
+432 LFRRSGM
-439 IGTVEDAEQALN
+439 ISAVEDAEQVLN

-476 VYVSYGHPALQ
+476 VFVSYGHPALQ
-487 DGGSLCGGA
+487 EGGNLCGGGL
-496 IAGFDIH
+496 AGFDIH
-503 PAFAVD
+503 PSFAVD
-509 PPRLQRVADFVSGRF
+509 AARLQRVGNFVSGKF
-524 FPALKALA
+524 FPALRALA
-532 TCESNLCQDPSS
+532 TCEGNLCQDPAT

-569 PAFDLACFSAS
+569 PPFDVACFSAT
-580 GESFQEDPVE
+580 GESFHKDPVE
-590 AATHPLVCDRS
+590 AAQRPLVCDRS
-601 VAEFRPYA
+601 VTEFRPYA

-615 RTPNDSYFSAMTY
+615 RTADDSYFTAMTY
-628 PEGLPASLQPS
+628 PEGLPASLQPT

-650 AVYGGAF
+650 AVYGGAL

>member
-8 GMAALLASLGSAAV
+8 GIAVLLASAFGQAAL
-22 AQSVTPPRPEAAPA
+22 AQGLTPPADIPGVEPPAPA
-36 ATPEAAVPVPPAE
+36 ATP
-49 IPGAAPPAPAVP
+49 APPTV
-61 PAQPTISAS
+61 SAS
-70 PVAPIVAPSP
+70 PVAPITRTSP
-80 DAASDAPRI
+80 EAAGDAPRI

-102 ERDFQRHAA
+102 ERDFQRHVA

-118 LASERRL
+118 LAAERRL
-125 ERDIGGRGWARTMV
+125 ERDTGGRGWARTIV

-150 NETCTRDGVA
+150 TETCTRDGVA
-160 ENYLAPDDHRIGA
+160 ENYLAPDDHRVGA
-173 VLANAPAEA
+173 VLANAPGDA

-190 GERPPQQVTLPCE
+190 GERAAQQITLPCE
-203 EEVTLR
+203 EEITLR
-209 VRYGRTT
+209 VRSGRTT

-235 ILVHDLLIA
+235 IVVRDVLIA
-244 GLGDSVG
+244 GLGDSIG

-256 PDRAIALT
+256 PDRAVALT

-271 RFLAGAGQE
+271 RFLAGAGRE

-288 YSGTKACDGSTE
+288 YRGSKACDGANE
-300 AQRDDWIEHGARWL
+300 AQRADWGQHGARWL
-314 SAACHRSLY
+314 NAACHRSLY

-328 TALAIAIENA
+328 TALALAIENA

-355 NGILD
+355 GGLLD

-365 ETACDANG
+365 ETACGANG
-373 RCVAA
+373 RCSAN
-378 VPAQLAQLRDALAHA
+378 VPAQLAQLRDTLAQA

-418 LVADVIVKSETERA
+418 LVADAIVKSETERA
-432 LFRRGGV
+432 LFRRSGM
-439 IGTVEDAEQALN
+439 IGAVEDAEQVLN

-476 VYVSYGHPALQ
+476 VFVSYGHPALHE
-487 DGGSLCGGA
+487 GGTLCGDGL
-496 IAGFDIH
+496 AGFDIH
-503 PAFAVD
+503 PSFAVD
-509 PPRLQRVADFVSGRF
+509 ATRLQRVSDFVSGKF
-524 FPALKALA
+524 IPALRSLA
-532 TCESNLCQDPSS
+532 TCEGGLCQDPAS

-564 RADTD
+564 RADSD
-569 PAFDLACFSAS
+569 PAFDVACFSAT
-580 GESFQEDPVE
+580 GESFRQDRVE
-590 AATHPLVCDRS
+590 AATHPLTCDRS
-601 VAEFRPYA
+601 VSEFRPYA

-615 RTPNDSYFSAMTY
+615 RTATDSYFTAMTY

-650 AVYGGAF
+650 AVYGGAL

-670 ALPAAREILGLAAPS
+670 ALAAAREVLGLSAPT

>member
-1 MALLRLA
+1 MAPEPLRP
-8 GMAALLASLGSAAV
+8 S
-22 AQSVTPPRPEAAPA
+22 
-36 ATPEAAVPVPPAE
+36 
-49 IPGAAPPAPAVP
+49 
-61 PAQPTISAS
+61 ISAS
-70 PVAPIVAPSP
+70 PIAPIERTSP
-80 DAASDAPRI
+80 EAASDVPRI

-102 ERDFQRHAA
+102 ERDFERHVA

-118 LASERRL
+118 LAAERRL
-125 ERDIGGRGWARTMV
+125 EADTGGRGWARTMV

-150 NETCTRDGVA
+150 GETCTRDGVA
-160 ENYLAPDDHRIGA
+160 ENYLAPVDHRVSA
-173 VLANAPAEA
+173 VLANAPADA

-190 GERPPQQVTLPCE
+190 GARPAQQITLPCE
-203 EEVTLR
+203 EEVTAR
-209 VRYGRTT
+209 VTYGRTT

-235 ILVHDLLIA
+235 IAVRDRLIA
-244 GLGDSVG
+244 GLGDSIG

-264 DEGFCFR
+264 DDGFCFR
-271 RFLAGAGQE
+271 RFLAGAGRE

-288 YSGTKACDGSTE
+288 YRGAKACDSAGE
-300 AQRDDWIEHGARWL
+300 AQRADWGQHGARWL
-314 SAACHRSLY
+314 NAACHRSLY

-328 TALAIAIENA
+328 TALALAIENA
-338 HGAVTF
+338 HDAVTF

-355 NGILD
+355 SGLLD

-365 ETACDANG
+365 EAACGPGRRCPAN
-373 RCVAA
+373 
-378 VPAQLAQLRDALAHA
+378 VPPQLAQLRDTLALA
-393 RRRRPDRTLDLVL
+393 RRQRPDRTVDLVL

-418 LVADVIVKSETERA
+418 LVADAIVKSETERA
-432 LFRRGGV
+432 LFRRSGM
-439 IGTVEDAEQALN
+439 IAAVEDAEQTLN

-476 VYVSYGHPALQ
+476 VFVSYGHPALQ
-487 DGGSLCGGA
+487 EGGSLCGGGL
-496 IAGFDIH
+496 AGFDIH

-509 PPRLQRVADFVSGRF
+509 PARLQRVSDFVSGKF
-524 FPALKALA
+524 FPALRALA
-532 TCESNLCQDPSS
+532 TCEGNLCQDPAS

-564 RADTD
+564 RAVTD
-569 PAFDLACFSAS
+569 PAFDVACFSAS
-580 GESFQEDPVE
+580 GESFHHDPVE

-601 VAEFRPYA
+601 VTEFRPYA

-615 RTPNDSYFSAMTY
+615 RTADDSYFTAMTY

-650 AVYGGAF
+650 AVYGGAL

-670 ALPAAREILGLAAPS
+670 ALPAAREILGMSAPS

>member
-8 GMAALLASLGSAAV
+8 GITALLVTAFGTAAL
-22 AQSVTPPRPEAAPA
+22 AQGLTPPADIPGVEPPPA
-36 ATPEAAVPVPPAE
+36 ATTPVPPAAKA
-49 IPGAAPPAPAVP
+49 PTPPPAAAPAPPPISATPIAPAT
-61 PAQPTISAS
+61 PTS
-70 PVAPIVAPSP
+70 PE
-80 DAASDAPRI
+80 AAADAPHI

-102 ERDFQRHAA
+102 ERDFQRHVA

-125 ERDIGGRGWARTMV
+125 EGDTGGRGWARTMV

-150 NETCTRDGVA
+150 VETCTRDGFA
-160 ENYLAPDDHRIGA
+160 ENYLAPEDHRISA
-173 VLANAPAEA
+173 ILANAPADA

-190 GERPPQQVTLPCE
+190 GERAAQQITLPCE

-216 HAQVDIARSDGAS
+216 RAQVDIARSDGAS
-229 DRAATD
+229 DHATTD
-235 ILVHDLLIA
+235 IVVQDRLIA
-244 GLGDSVG
+244 GLGDSIG

-256 PDRAIALT
+256 PDRAVALT

-271 RFLAGAGQE
+271 RFLAGAGRE

-288 YSGTKACDGSTE
+288 YRGSKACDSVSET
-300 AQRDDWIEHGARWL
+300 QRADWTQHGARWL
-314 SAACHRSLY
+314 NAACHRSLY

-328 TALAIAIENA
+328 TALALAIENA
-338 HGAVTF
+338 HSAVTF

-355 NGILD
+355 AGLLD

-365 ETACDANG
+365 ESACPNG
-373 RCVAA
+373 RCPAS
-378 VPAQLAQLRDALAHA
+378 VPAQLAQLRDTLAQA
-393 RRRRPDRTLDLVL
+393 RRRRPDRALDLVL

-432 LFRRGGV
+432 LFRRSGM
-439 IGTVEDAEQALN
+439 IGAVEDAEEVLN

-456 SFARLRAALKGM
+456 SFARLRAALKSL

-476 VYVSYGHPALQ
+476 VFVSYGNPALQ
-487 DGGSLCGGA
+487 QGGTLCGGGT
-496 IAGFDIH
+496 AGFDIH
-503 PAFAVD
+503 PSFAVD
-509 PPRLQRVADFVSGRF
+509 AARLQHVSDFVTGKF
-524 FPALKALA
+524 LPALRALA
-532 TCESNLCQDPSS
+532 TCEGGSCQDPAS

-557 ADHGFCA
+557 GDHGFCA

-569 PAFDLACFSAS
+569 PEFDVACFSAT
-580 GESFQEDPVE
+580 GESFRGGAVE
-590 AATHPLVCDRS
+590 AATHPLVCDHS
-601 VAEFRPYA
+601 VSEFRPYA

-615 RTPNDSYFSAMTY
+615 RTADDSYFTAMTY

-650 AVYGGAF
+650 AVYGGAL

-670 ALPAAREILGLAAPS
+670 ALPAAREILGLSAPS